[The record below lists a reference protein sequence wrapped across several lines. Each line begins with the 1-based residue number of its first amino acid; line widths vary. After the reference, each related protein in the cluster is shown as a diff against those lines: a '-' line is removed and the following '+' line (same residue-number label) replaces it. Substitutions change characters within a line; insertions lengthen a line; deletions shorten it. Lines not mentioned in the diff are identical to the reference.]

1 MVAMIVENKLLS
13 DTLLLCKSKTEP
25 TFGDFIHTWKTRFTV
40 RSGLTYPEFWLAC
53 EYLCEYYMNPEIYIF
68 KNSKYT
74 FDLKV
79 H

>member
-1 MVAMIVENKLLS
+1 MILEIKLLN

-25 TFGDFIHTWKTRFTV
+25 TLGDFIHTLKTRFTI
-40 RSGLTYPEFWLAC
+40 RSGLTYPEFWLAWVLH
-53 EYLCEYYMNPEIYIF
+53 EYRNIHIL

-74 FDLKV
+74 FALKV